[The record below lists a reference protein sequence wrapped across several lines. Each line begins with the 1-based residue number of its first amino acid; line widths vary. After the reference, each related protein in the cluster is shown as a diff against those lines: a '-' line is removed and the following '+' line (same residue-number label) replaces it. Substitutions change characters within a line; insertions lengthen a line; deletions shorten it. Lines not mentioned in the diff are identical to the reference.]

1 VASFQVGRRRL
12 IVLLL
17 LTAVLLVTLD
27 LRGNPVFDAAR
38 TGANYVVAPF
48 QTAAR
53 VVTQPVVDAWRGVTR
68 YDELVAEN
76 ERLQEQ
82 IDAQRGAE
90 IAARN
95 AIVENQ
101 QLLALN
107 ELDSLSGL
115 PTVTARFIG
124 EGPSN
129 IDQVIEIDRGGN
141 SGIEIGMAVVNE
153 AGLIGKVTRVFPT
166 TSLVMLVT
174 DPDYAVE
181 VKVLAGVEPVGDAT
195 TPSTVP
201 SGLAVGDVTTTTSTT
216 STTSTTTTTVPG
228 SVPTA
233 TTPGTSEP
241 DSSVPDDE
249 ATAGSVAGSVT
260 TTTARPAQ
268 IETGVLTGQGADR
281 LPQVAFISDSPSLG
295 LVRPGDAVS
304 TTGGRFS
311 LAPPN
316 IPVGFVSNV
325 IRDPGAEG
333 TRLEIELSA
342 NLSQLTFVRVVLYKP
357 IAEVG
362 S

>member
-1 VASFQVGRRRL
+1 VASFPVGRRRL

-17 LTAVLLVTLD
+17 LTAVLLLTLD
-27 LRGNPVFDAAR
+27 LRGNPVFDTAR

-53 VVTQPVVDAWRGVTR
+53 VVTQPVVDAWRGITQ
-68 YDELVAEN
+68 YEEIVAEN
-76 ERLQEQ
+76 ERLQAQ

-107 ELDSLSGL
+107 ELDSLAGL

-166 TSLVMLVT
+166 TSLVMLAT

-181 VKVLAGVEPVGDAT
+181 VKVLAGVEPVAEPT
-195 TPSTVP
+195 TEITVP

-216 STTSTTTTTVPG
+216 STTTTTVPG
-228 SVPTA
+228 SVPDE
-233 TTPGTSEP
+233 SVP
-241 DSSVPDDE
+241 DGSGPDGSVPDDSVPDD
-249 ATAGSVAGSVT
+249 SVAVEAGT
-260 TTTARPAQ
+260 TTTVRPAQ

-281 LPQVAFISDSPSLG
+281 LPQVTFISDSPSLG

-316 IPVGFVSNV
+316 IPVGFVRNV

-342 NLSQLTFVRVVLYKP
+342 NLSQLTFVRVVLYRP

-362 S
+362 Q